1 MQKLAFIAFLF
12 ALMISLFGVARRTNN
27 PIQKQGQNIPTL
39 KLKEYMA
46 NRPVGLIPVPSG
58 LSAYL
63 LQIPLRGQEKCRKQA
78 GIGHWGGS

>member
-27 PIQKQGQNIPTL
+27 PIQKQGQDIPKL

-46 NRPVGLIPVPSG
+46 NEPVDLLPMPS
-58 LSAYL
+58 AL
-63 LQIPLRGQEKCRKQA
+63 LAFRLRSRLGCQKQA
-78 GIGHWGGS
+78 REASVDIRKRT

>member
-27 PIQKQGQNIPTL
+27 PIQKQGQNIPKL

-46 NRPVGLIPVPSG
+46 NEPVDLIPLHSG
-58 LSAYL
+58 LSAR
-63 LQIPLRGQEKCRKQA
+63 I
-78 GIGHWGGS
+78 

>member
-12 ALMISLFGVARRTNN
+12 ALMISLFGVARGTNN

-46 NRPVGLIPVPSG
+46 KETMERVAVAHLGWSIKNYDYLTLRVFRP
-58 LSAYL
+58 
-63 LQIPLRGQEKCRKQA
+63 
-78 GIGHWGGS
+78 